1 MLYDWA
7 KAWGIPWPA
16 VIDLQRRMGMEG
28 TPTVVPSRAGVADS
42 EETVSAIVRYEAS
55 RKGVLLWRNN
65 VGALQDSTGRYVR
78 YGLAN
83 DSSKVNE
90 KIKSGDLVGIRPVLI
105 GQQHVGH
112 TIGQFVSREIK
123 HGGWHYTGQGREP
136 AQLKWAQIVNA
147 AGGDASFSTGE
158 GSL

>member
-28 TPTVVPSRAGVADS
+28 TGAPTTPRVPGMT
-42 EETVSAIVRYEAS
+42 EEAISINVRYEAA
-55 RKGVLLWRNN
+55 RKGVLLFRNN
-65 VGALQDSTGRYVR
+65 VGALQDKTGRYVR

-83 DSSKVNE
+83 DSSKINE
-90 KIKSGDLVGIRPVLI
+90 KIKSGDFIGVRPVLI
-105 GQQHVGH
+105 TGQHIGH

-123 HGGWHYTGQGREP
+123 HGDWYYTGADREP
-136 AQLKWAQIVNA
+136 AQLKWAEIING
-147 AGGDASFSTGE
+147 AGGDAAFTTGE